1 MKNPIKTLEYFLT
14 LKKQVFL
21 PKLNVMNLLK
31 IALVGLVF
39 SFSSFTVFHKY
50 YVSVTQVD
58 FVPQEK
64 AVQIISRLFVDDIE
78 NVLQTNFNDT
88 LIIAG
93 PQEPEIV
100 NTYLQDYFNTRFLVN
115 INGKP
120 TKIDFLGKEYEG
132 DIMKCYLEISDVTQ
146 IDSFEISN
154 KVLFDLTEDQKN
166 IIKTKIDGKQSS
178 FILDVNSYKKVLNF
192 N

>member
-1 MKNPIKTLEYFLT
+1 
-14 LKKQVFL
+14 
-21 PKLNVMNLLK
+21 MNLSK
-31 IALVGLVF
+31 VALLGLIL
-39 SFSSFTVFHKY
+39 SLSSFTIFHKY

-58 FVPQEK
+58 FVPQER

-78 NVLQTNFNDT
+78 NVLQANFNDT

-100 NTYLQDYFNTRFLVN
+100 NTYLRDYFNTRFLVN

-120 TKIDFLGKEYEG
+120 AKINFLGKEYEG
-132 DIMKCYLEISDVTQ
+132 DIMKCYFEISDIAH

-166 IIKTKIDGKQSS
+166 IIKTKINGKQLS
-178 FILDVNSYKKVLNF
+178 FILDVNSHKKVLNF